1 MNLIKQYN
9 KFANTINPNLRK
21 ALTSATGSGEALVPQ
36 KLEQIITNTVI
47 RLDPMFAFIQPDFDA
62 QKLHEFNRVTSLGAG
77 GGAMGENATTPT
89 LPTSYQRA
97 SRSLKVVRRKGAV
110 TNFLQD
116 ASNKYVDAAAVE
128 MENVLRAHVYDLG
141 YYALFG
147 NELANPY
154 EFSGVN
160 AYVSTNRQSG
170 FTSGAA
176 TVPTSLKFLD
186 DMIDKSN
193 RSGGVRHKRVFYM
206 TPEMLSKVSQL
217 LTNVRLQQGVGNLA
231 EVEVAG
237 GWRLNAYRGIPIV
250 ESTYMSGA
258 GAGTMG
264 TVTATSAGT
273 TGGNFS
279 DGTHYFRIAYFDQ
292 FGESMAS
299 AESSVVLSGGTAT
312 QRINLAFTNV
322 PSAYSYLVYYG
333 GTSTGLATMVPIKM
347 ASAQSYDGNGTP
359 GARITSIGITSSTRD
374 ATIPAGW
381 ATDKPLTAVSTVPAE
396 MIYLQDVDKYQ
407 GLGKFAFTH
416 SGGNKMDGLV
426 SISQLA
432 ITDDFLPFLV
442 KTYGALIDSFEATSV
457 ISRGWRVA

>member
-21 ALTSATGSGEALVPQ
+21 ALDSASGAGEALIPQ
-36 KLEQIITNTVI
+36 KLEQVITNTII
-47 RLDPMFAFIQPDFDA
+47 RLDPMFAFIQPDFDS
-62 QKLHEFNRVTSLGAG
+62 QKLHEFNRITSLGAG
-77 GGAMGENATTPT
+77 GGAIGENGTTPT
-89 LPTSYQRA
+89 QSSTYQRT

-116 ASNKYVDAAAVE
+116 SSKKYVDAAAVE
-128 MENVLRAHVYDLG
+128 MENVLRAHIYDLG
-141 YYALFG
+141 FYSIYG

-154 EFSGVN
+154 EYSGIN
-160 AYVSTNRQSG
+160 AYVSTNRQNG
-170 FTSGAA
+170 FSSGAP
-176 TVPTSLKFLD
+176 TVPTTLKFLD

-193 RSGGVRHKRVFYM
+193 RAGGVRHKRVFYM

-217 LTNVRLQQGVGNLA
+217 LTNVRLQQGQGNMA

-264 TVTATSAGT
+264 TVTATSGGT

-279 DGTHYFRIAYFDQ
+279 DGTHYFRVAYYDQ
-292 FGESMAS
+292 FGESLAS
-299 AESSVVLSGGTAT
+299 AESSVTLAGGTAT
-312 QRINLAFTNV
+312 QKINLAFSDV
-322 PSAYSYLVYYG
+322 ASAYTYVVYYG
-333 GTSTGLATMVPIKM
+333 GTSSGLSTMVPIKM
-347 ASAQSYDGNGTP
+347 ASAQTYDGNGTP
-359 GARITSIGITSSTRD
+359 STRITSIAIISSTRD
-374 ATIPAGW
+374 SSVPAGM
-381 ATDKPLTAVSTVPAE
+381 ATDKPLTAVGGVAGESL
-396 MIYLQDVDKYQ
+396 ILHDVDKYQ

-457 ISRGWRVA
+457 VSRGWRVA